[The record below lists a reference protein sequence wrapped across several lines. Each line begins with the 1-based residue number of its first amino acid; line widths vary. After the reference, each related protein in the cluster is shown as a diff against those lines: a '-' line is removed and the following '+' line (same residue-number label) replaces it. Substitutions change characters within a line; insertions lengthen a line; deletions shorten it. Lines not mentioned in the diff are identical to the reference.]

1 MSGVLPTFRRIVK
14 KDLNSNF
21 SALKNK
27 DTRFEET
34 WFFFNC

>member
-1 MSGVLPTFRRIVK
+1 MINIAIDIPLLATGQFI
-14 KDLNSNF
+14 F

-34 WFFFNC
+34 WFFFNG